1 MEDNKLRNRYKV
13 IEVNPQPQHQMIHK
27 NQQNHQRKNKQ
38 RSAAVTSMEVDV
50 KEDDIPLHVPLEM
63 SPVIRAIAAYSRRAG
78 SYGSL
83 RGAHALEK
91 LIAAATPFA
100 SQEPA
105 LVDAIF
111 EARSVAMSLREEAI
125 TALTDVNQD

>member
-1 MEDNKLRNRYKV
+1 MEDSKLRNRYKV

-27 NQQNHQRKNKQ
+27 NQHNHQKKSKQ
-38 RSAAVTSMEVDV
+38 RSIPPPSMEVEE
-50 KEDDIPLHVPLEM
+50 KEEDIPLHVPLEM
-63 SPVIRAIAAYSRRAG
+63 SPVIRAIAAYSRRVG

-111 EARSVAMSLREEAI
+111 EARNVAMSLRQEAI
-125 TALTDVNQD
+125 NALTDINQD

>member
-1 MEDNKLRNRYKV
+1 MEDSKLRNRYKV

-27 NQQNHQRKNKQ
+27 NQHNHQKKSKQ
-38 RSAAVTSMEVDV
+38 RSIPPPSMEV
-50 KEDDIPLHVPLEM
+50 KEEDIPLHVPLEM
-63 SPVIRAIAAYSRRAG
+63 SPVIRAIAAYSRRVG

-111 EARSVAMSLREEAI
+111 EARNVAMSLRQEAI
-125 TALTDVNQD
+125 NALTDINQD